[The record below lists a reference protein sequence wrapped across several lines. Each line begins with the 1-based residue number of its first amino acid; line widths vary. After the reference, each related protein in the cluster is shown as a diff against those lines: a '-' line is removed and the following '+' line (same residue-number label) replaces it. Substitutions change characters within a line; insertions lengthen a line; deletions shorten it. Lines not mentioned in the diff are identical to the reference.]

1 MWTEPLPA
9 WRLISRR
16 LLCWGGGVGP
26 GPALFGTRIPPGA
39 ARGTRLPE
47 RGGAQGGGE
56 GVELA
61 WECGK

>member
-1 MWTEPLPA
+1 MDRAPA
-9 WRLISRR
+9 RLASYIPQAPV
-16 LLCWGGGVGP
+16 LGGGVGP